1 VPSLVQKLKRA
12 RELVLGSED
21 AYTKLTD
28 SALPAD
34 ITEWKR
40 GERRAQAG
48 RVKDIHSM
56 DYFALKTIQGLSIS
70 LLDMSELNIL
80 PFLTPGKA
88 AGQLELVNAGLHTGQ
103 LGTIDFVAK
112 GLSMQDDQ

>member
-1 VPSLVQKLKRA
+1 VPSLVWKLKRA

-21 AYTKLTD
+21 AYMKLTD

-40 GERRAQAG
+40 GERRAQAS
-48 RVKDIHSM
+48 RVKDICSM

-70 LLDMSELNIL
+70 LLDISELNIL
-80 PFLTPGKA
+80 SFLAPRKA
-88 AGQLELVNAGLHTGQ
+88 EVQLELVNTGLHTGH
-103 LGTIDFVAK
+103 LGPIDFVAK
-112 GLSMQDDQ
+112 GLSIQESQ